1 MGLSCVLLWLL
12 CACQQAYVNFCK
24 GVMTPCYEAGL
35 KQSGR
40 EQAIIDDLLQQ
51 FFTRLKQA
59 AVKSPTP
66 VDFPFASALLRR
78 RTD

>member
-1 MGLSCVLLWLL
+1 
-12 CACQQAYVNFCK
+12 
-24 GVMTPCYEAGL
+24 MTPCYEAGL